1 MTPQQIHLVRSSFE
15 QVRPIANQAAA
26 LFYDKL
32 FERDPSLNAM
42 FHVDMARQGER
53 LMHMLDGAVRL
64 LDRPETLAP
73 VLSALGQ
80 RHAGYGVRD
89 SHYPTVGAAL
99 LDTLAAGLGE
109 AFTAEVREA
118 WAALYGE
125 VSRAMRSG
133 AALARPTPAEAA
145 GVAID

>member
-15 QVRPIANQAAA
+15 LVRPIASQAAA
-26 LFYDKL
+26 LFYARL

-42 FHVDMARQGER
+42 FHVDMAQQGER

-73 VLSALGQ
+73 VLTALGQ

-109 AFTAEVREA
+109 AFTPEVREA
-118 WAALYGE
+118 WAVLYAE
-125 VSRAMRSG
+125 VAHAMRAG
-133 AALARPTPAEAA
+133 AALQQARHA
-145 GVAID
+145 GVAVE